1 MKVIIANS
9 PLAPA
14 APPNKGLTQMWG
26 CHRLARPSV
35 AAVYLYHVYHVR
47 HACVCVYAVL
57 LRCAL

>member
-9 PLAPA
+9 PLPLA
-14 APPNKGLTQMWG
+14 ASPNKGLTQMWG
-26 CHRLARPSV
+26 CHRLGRPSV